1 MAACST
7 EINEER
13 RKGERE
19 KGSKGEK
26 GESEAIMGW
35 ILL

>member
-1 MAACST
+1 MAACPT

-19 KGSKGEK
+19 KGRKGEREK
-26 GESEAIMGW
+26 GRKGRKGRK
-35 ILL
+35 

>member
-1 MAACST
+1 M
-7 EINEER
+7 EKG

-19 KGSKGEK
+19 KGEK